1 MNKLILAL
9 FAICIGSQAWA
20 QEEMTLVAQN
30 EEQPAEGKPDLA
42 YPDKNKRIQLNFS
55 DELVQGA
62 SANTDVT
69 FMDKGKGLSM
79 KKLIRLRE
87 NFNSNM
93 EKSKNEFK
101 SR

>member
-1 MNKLILAL
+1 MNKFILT
-9 FAICIGSQAWA
+9 FIAICIGFQALA
-20 QEEMTLVAQN
+20 QEGSAPAPD
-30 EEQPAEGKPDLA
+30 QPESKPEYV

-62 SANTDVT
+62 SANPDAV
-69 FMDKGKGLSM
+69 FMNKGRSNSM